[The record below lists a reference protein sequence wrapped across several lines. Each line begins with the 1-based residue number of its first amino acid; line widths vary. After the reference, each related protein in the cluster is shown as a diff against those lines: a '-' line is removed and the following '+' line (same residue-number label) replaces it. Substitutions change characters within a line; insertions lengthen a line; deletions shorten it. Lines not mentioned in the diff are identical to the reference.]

1 MRVEKVIFFCH
12 IYQNPVWSAAI
23 YKRNFW
29 YYIGVSSHMDDE
41 YKWAGVED
49 PIYFINRFGVCQM
62 LWFNGCCIIEN
73 SKIIQVE
80 KYLFRCIKPCK

>member
-49 PIYFINRFGVCQM
+49 PKVMVTTSRDPSSRLKMFAKVC
-62 LWFNGCCIIEN
+62 
-73 SKIIQVE
+73 
-80 KYLFRCIKPCK
+80 